1 MTSETDRSSSAASTE
16 ARWFW
21 RLDRW
26 AAVSWRFIVVVG
38 AIALAVWLILHL
50 RLILLPTVF
59 AVFMCTALIPVRNRY
74 ERLRLPRTASALLS
88 VLTGFIAL
96 ALLVLLIIPPVISD
110 WSEISNNVE
119 RAYDDIIVWLEE
131 GPFGLTAEQGENLR
145 RNVESAQDTAL
156 EGAASGAVSG
166 LPVVFEIGGGIL
178 LAIIVTFF
186 FLRDGERIWDWAV
199 GLLPESERPRARRAG
214 ANVWYKLARYL
225 RGLAIVA
232 AIDAVGIGIGAYI
245 IGVPLALP
253 LAVLTFITAFVP
265 IVGAVFAG
273 LVAILIAFADGGLSD
288 ALWMLGVALLVQQLE
303 ANVVAPAL
311 IGRSVE
317 IHPLVILLG
326 VAAGGGLAGILGAV
340 LVTPFLAM
348 S

>member
-1 MTSETDRSSSAASTE
+1 
-16 ARWFW
+16 
-21 RLDRW
+21 
-26 AAVSWRFIVVVG
+26 
-38 AIALAVWLILHL
+38 
-50 RLILLPTVF
+50 
-59 AVFMCTALIPVRNRY
+59 
-74 ERLRLPRTASALLS
+74 LLS